1 MPQRSNDSFNL
12 GPGRPNFKLGMEEL
26 SSMWETAGSAGE
38 FLERILQ
45 KITNP
50 PNQDDFVPS
59 APEQMGQ
66 HYGGSNTEQGR
77 QQNNSFWQPGGS
89 DQVFIVL
96 DSALG
101 FKLIATSPDLTH
113 PQDEQ

>member
-1 MPQRSNDSFNL
+1 
-12 GPGRPNFKLGMEEL
+12 
-26 SSMWETAGSAGE
+26 MWATAGSAGE
-38 FLERILQ
+38 FLERILR

-50 PNQDDFVPS
+50 PNQDGFVLS

-66 HYGGSNTEQGR
+66 HYGGSNTEQGG
-77 QQNNSFWQPGGS
+77 QQNNSFWQSGGS

-101 FKLIATSPDLTH
+101 FKLIGTSLDLTH